1 MGSRVPI
8 ETIEEDGEFDW
19 EAAVKE
25 IDLACLK
32 TTNASSSSSSHFTP
46 LANPPITANL
56 TKPPAKRQPTLDKF
70 IGRTEHKPENHQVVS
85 ECGVNDNDNS
95 PLVGID
101 PEAAKTWIYPVNGSV
116 PLRDYQFAITKT
128 ALFSNTLVALP
139 TGLGKTL
146 IAAVVMYNYFR
157 WFPQGKIV
165 FAAPSRPLVMQQIE
179 ACHNIVGIPQEWT
192 IDLTGQTCPSKRA
205 FLWKSKRVFF
215 VTPQVLEK
223 DIQSGTCLTNYLV
236 CLVIDEAHRALG
248 NYSYCV
254 VVRELMAVPI
264 QLRILALTATPGSK
278 TQAIQG
284 IIDNLQ
290 ISTLEY
296 RNESDHDVCPY
307 VHDRKLEVIEVPL
320 GQDADDV
327 SKRLF
332 HVIRP
337 YAVRL
342 KNFGVNLNRDIQTL
356 SPHEVL
362 MARDKFRQ
370 APLPGLPHVNHGDVE
385 SCFAALITLYHIR
398 KLLSSHGIRPA
409 YEMLEEKLK
418 EGPFARL
425 MSKNEDIR
433 MTKLLMQQRLSHG
446 APSPKLSKMLEILVD
461 HFKVKDPK
469 TSRVIIF
476 SNFRGSV
483 RDIMNALSNIG
494 DMVKATE
501 FIGQSSGKT
510 LKGQSQKIQQ
520 AVLEKFRAGGFNVIV
535 ATSIGEEGL
544 DIMEVDLV
552 ICFDANVSP
561 LRMIQR
567 MGRTGRKNNGR
578 VVVLACE
585 GSEKNSYMRK
595 QASGRAIKKHMR
607 NGGTNSFNF
616 HPSPRMIPHVYKPEV
631 QHVEFSIKQ
640 FVPRGKKLQEEY
652 ATETPAFQKKLTPA
666 ETHMLAKYYNNPDEE
681 KLRVSLIAF
690 PHFQT
695 LPSKVHKVMHSR
707 QTGMLIDAMQH
718 LQEPTFSEQSKS
730 FFTEFRAPL
739 GEREEL
745 DTGLRVTNDPKDLH
759 SVRDLEVNTSQRK
772 AKQVE
777 SPTSTLETTEKDYEE
792 SSPTHRYLFSSECAS
807 VDTLGNVFV
816 MPVPLLFFPN
826 VLESD
831 NTPLPKTEKQHSCR
845 NTSHI
850 DLVPVDTSEKH
861 RQDNISCKLKERFS
875 PDGASETLET
885 HSLVKRNSTRV
896 GEDDVANSVGEI
908 VLSSDE
914 DDCEGLELSPRLTN
928 FIKSGVVPES
938 PVYDQ
943 GEANREEDLEFP
955 QLSSPMRFSNELAGE
970 SSFPERK
977 VQHKCNDY
985 NIVSTT
991 TELRTPQKEVGLA
1004 NGTECLAVS
1013 PIPEDWR
1020 TPLAN
1025 LTNTNSSACKDWRVS
1040 SGEKLETLRQPRKLK
1055 RLRRLGDC
1063 SSAVK
1068 ENNPGITEADHIRSR
1083 SRGKKHIRGK
1093 KKMIMDDDVQ
1103 VFIDEE
1109 AEVSSGAEM
1118 SADEN
1123 EDVTGDSFEDS
1134 FIDDGTM
1141 PTANTQAESGKV
1153 DMMAVY
1159 RYIQPKISFFYCEVN
1174 ELIKNHKVSFHRR
1187 SLLSQSPLPAR
1198 FRDLAA
1204 SSLSP
1209 YSAGPLTRINES
1221 RSDSDKSLSSLRTPK
1236 TTNSESNQ
1244 DAMMIGNLSVV
1255 QISSDSRKRKFS
1267 LCNSANAP
1275 VINLESKFAAHAQ
1288 ATEKESHEGV
1298 RSNAGALEYNDDD
1311 DDAFFAT
1318 LDFDAMEAQ
1327 ATLLLSKQRSEAKE
1341 KEDATVIPN
1350 PGMQRSDGMEKD
1362 APSFDLGLW

>member
-1 MGSRVPI
+1 MGPEVPI
-8 ETIEEDGEFDW
+8 ELVEEDEFDW
-19 EAAVKE
+19 EAAVRE

-32 TTNASSSSSSHFTP
+32 SLNPSSSSSSSSTHFTKD
-46 LANPPITANL
+46 NDTKPP
-56 TKPPAKRQPTLDKF
+56 PPAKRQSTLDRF
-70 IGRTEHKPENHQVVS
+70 IARPDHKPPPPPPLVF
-85 ECGVNDNDNS
+85 ECGNNDDSS
-95 PLVGID
+95 PSVGID
-101 PEAAKTWIYPVNGSV
+101 PETANTWIYPVNV

-205 FLWKSKRVFF
+205 SLWKSKRVFF

-223 DIQSGTCLTNYLV
+223 DIQSGTCLTNCLV

-254 VVRELMAVPI
+254 VVRELMAVPV

-307 VHDRKLEVIEVPL
+307 VHDRKVELIQVPL
-320 GQDADDV
+320 GKDADEV
-327 SKRLF
+327 SKRLLD
-332 HVIRP
+332 VIRP

-342 KNFGVNLNRDIQTL
+342 KNFGVILNRDYQTL
-356 SPHEVL
+356 SPHELL
-362 MARDKFRQ
+362 MARDKFRE
-370 APLPGLPHVNHGDVE
+370 APVPGIPHISHGDVE

-409 YEMLEEKLK
+409 YEMLEEKLQ

-433 MTKLLMQQRLSHG
+433 MTKLLMQQRLSNG

-461 HFKVKDPK
+461 HYKIKDPR

-483 RDIMNALSNIG
+483 RDIMDALSSIG
-494 DMVKATE
+494 DVVKATE

-510 LKGQSQKIQQ
+510 LKGQSQKVQQ
-520 AVLEKFRAGGFNVIV
+520 AVLEKFRSGGFNVIV

-595 QASGRAIKKHMR
+595 QANGQAIKKHMR
-607 NGGTNSFNF
+607 NGGMNSFNF

-631 QHVEFSIKQ
+631 QHVKFSIEQ
-640 FVPRGKKLQEEY
+640 FIPRGKKLQDEPV
-652 ATETPAFQKKLTPA
+652 TETPAFKKKLTP
-666 ETHMLAKYYNNPDEE
+666 EEMDMLAKYFKPDEE
-681 KLRVSLIAF
+681 KWRVSLIAF

-707 QTGMLIDAMQH
+707 QTSILIDAMQH
-718 LQEPTFSEQSKS
+718 LQETTLTEQSKS
-730 FFTEFRAPL
+730 FFIKDGAPL
-739 GEREEL
+739 AERNEL
-745 DTGLRVTNDPKDLH
+745 DTGLRVGDDPKDLP
-759 SVRDLEVNTSQRK
+759 SFDDLDVNTSQRK
-772 AKQVE
+772 AKQVVE
-777 SPTSTLETTEKDYEE
+777 SPTSTLETTENDFEA
-792 SSPTHRYLFSSECAS
+792 SSPRHCYLFSSECAS
-807 VDTLGNVFV
+807 VDTLGKVFV
-816 MPVPLLFFPN
+816 LPVPLSFSSNVPGSDYVPLSGREKELSSPN
-826 VLESD
+826 
-831 NTPLPKTEKQHSCR
+831 K
-845 NTSHI
+845 SHI
-850 DLVPVDTSEKH
+850 DVVPVDSSSKH
-861 RQDNISCKLKERFS
+861 RQDCANENLDSQSLLKRHSTDVGKGDIESC
-875 PDGASETLET
+875 P
-885 HSLVKRNSTRV
+885 
-896 GEDDVANSVGEI
+896 GEI
-908 VLSSDE
+908 MISSDE
-914 DDCEGLELSPRLTN
+914 DDCEDLELSPRLTN
-928 FIKSGVVPES
+928 FIKTGVVPDS

-943 GEANREEDLEFP
+943 GVANEAYKEDLDLLK
-955 QLSSPMRFSNELAGE
+955 LSSPTRFSNELAE
-970 SSFPERK
+970 EPSTPEK
-977 VQHKCNDY
+977 NVHHKCSDDH
-985 NIVSTT
+985 ITSKAS
-991 TELRTPQKEVGLA
+991 EFRTPQKEEDLA
-1004 NGTECLAVS
+1004 NGTECFAVS
-1013 PIPEDWR
+1013 PMPEDWR

-1025 LTNTNSSACKDWRVS
+1025 ITNASSSASKDWRVS
-1040 SGEKLETLRQPRKLK
+1040 SGEKSETLRQPRKLK

-1068 ENNPGITEADHIRSR
+1068 ENIRSR
-1083 SRGKKHIRGK
+1083 SRSEKNIRGK
-1093 KKMIMDDDVQ
+1093 KKIHADNNARI
-1103 VFIDEE
+1103 FIDAE
-1109 AEVSSGAEM
+1109 AEVSSESEM
-1118 SADEN
+1118 SVDEN
-1123 EDVTGDSFEDS
+1123 EDLTGDSFEDS

-1141 PTANTQAESGKV
+1141 PTANTQAECAKV

-1159 RYIQPKISFFYCEVN
+1159 
-1174 ELIKNHKVSFHRR
+1174 RR

-1198 FRDLAA
+1198 LRDVAAA
-1204 SSLSP
+1204 SPSP
-1209 YSAGPLTRINES
+1209 YSSGLLKTINES
-1221 RSDSDKSLSSLRTPK
+1221 RSDSDKPLSSLRTPQ
-1236 TTNSESNQ
+1236 TTNNESNK
-1244 DAMMIGNLSVV
+1244 DAMATGDFSVA
-1255 QISSDSRKRKFS
+1255 QISADSRKRKFS
-1267 LCNSANAP
+1267 LCNSANVP
-1275 VINLESKFAAHAQ
+1275 VINLENKFEAHAQ
-1288 ATEKESHEGV
+1288 ATEKESHEGL
-1298 RSNAGALEYNDDD
+1298 RSNAGASQYKDDDDD
-1311 DDAFFAT
+1311 DDAFYAT
-1318 LDFDAMEAQ
+1318 LDFDAIEAQ
-1327 ATLLLSKQRSEAKE
+1327 ATLLLSKQRSETKTN
-1341 KEDATVIPN
+1341 EDAPVKPHLGN
-1350 PGMQRSDGMEKD
+1350 QRTEDLATDG
-1362 APSFDLGLW
+1362 PSFDLGLW

>member
-8 ETIEEDGEFDW
+8 DTIEEDEEFDW

-32 TTNASSSSSSHFTP
+32 TSIPPPPSSSSSSSHFTP
-46 LANPPITANL
+46 LAHPPITGNG
-56 TKPPAKRQPTLDKF
+56 TKPPAKRQSTLDRF
-70 IGRTEHKPENHQVVS
+70 IGRTENKPENQVVS
-85 ECGVNDNDNS
+85 EPNFECGNDNS

-101 PEAAKTWIYPVNGSV
+101 PETAKTWIYPVNGSV

-223 DIQSGTCLTNYLV
+223 DIQSGTCLTKYLV

-307 VHDRKLEVIEVPL
+307 VHDRKLELIEVPL

-332 HVIRP
+332 DVIRP
-337 YAVRL
+337 YAARL
-342 KNFGVNLNRDIQTL
+342 KNFGVKFNRDYQTL

-362 MARDKFRQ
+362 MARDTFRQ

-385 SCFAALITLYHIR
+385 ACFSALITLYHIR

-409 YEMLEEKLK
+409 YEMLEEKLR

-425 MSKNEDIR
+425 MSKNEDIWK
-433 MTKLLMQQRLSHG
+433 TKLLMQQRLSHG

-461 HFKVKDPK
+461 HFKVKDPR

-483 RDIMNALSNIG
+483 RDIMDALSNIG
-494 DMVKATE
+494 DLVKATE

-510 LKGQSQKIQQ
+510 LKGQSQKVQQ

-595 QASGRAIKKHMR
+595 QANGRAIKKHMR

-616 HPSPRMIPHVYKPEV
+616 HPSPRMIPHIYKPEV
-631 QHVEFSIKQ
+631 QHVKFSIKQ
-640 FVPRGKKLQEEY
+640 FIPRGKKLQDEY
-652 ATETPAFQKKLTPA
+652 ATETPAFKKKLTSA
-666 ETHMLAKYYNNPDEE
+666 ETDMLAKYYETDEE
-681 KLRVSLIAF
+681 KLRLSLIAF
-690 PHFQT
+690 PHFQIS
-695 LPSKVHKVMHSR
+695 PSKVHKVMHSR
-707 QTGMLIDAMQH
+707 QTGLLIDAMQH
-718 LQEPTFSEQSKS
+718 FQEATISEQSKS
-730 FFTEFRAPL
+730 FFTEFGAPL
-739 GEREEL
+739 GEREEF
-745 DTGLRVTNDPKDLH
+745 DTGLRVGDDPKDLP
-759 SVRDLEVNTSQRK
+759 SFCDWEVNTSQRN
-772 AKQVE
+772 AKQIVE

-792 SSPTHRYLFSSECAS
+792 SSLTHRYLFSSECAS
-807 VDTLGNVFV
+807 VDTLGKVFV
-816 MPVPLLFFPN
+816 MPVPLSFFSN
-826 VLESD
+826 
-831 NTPLPKTEKQHSCR
+831 LPASKYMPCAQTEKQQSFLNR
-845 NTSHI
+845 SHI
-850 DLVPVDTSEKH
+850 DFGPIPIDTSTKK
-861 RQDNISCKLKERFS
+861 RQDNNISCKLRQRSS
-875 PDGASETLET
+875 PDGANEPLET
-885 HSLVKRNSTRV
+885 CSLVKGHSTDV
-896 GEDDVANSVGEI
+896 GKGDVENCVGEI

-914 DDCEGLELSPRLTN
+914 DDCEDLELSPRLTN

-943 GEANREEDLEFP
+943 GVAEEARREEDLDLP
-955 QLSSPMRFSNELAGE
+955 KISSPMRFSNELAE
-970 SSFPERK
+970 EPSFPGTN
-977 VQHKCNDY
+977 VHHKRSDY
-985 NIVSTT
+985 HTALKTNEV
-991 TELRTPQKEVGLA
+991 RTPQKEDCLA
-1004 NGTECLAVS
+1004 NGTECLDVS
-1013 PIPEDWR
+1013 LVPEEWR

-1025 LTNTNSSACKDWRVS
+1025 LTNTNSSASKDWRVG
-1040 SGEKLETLRQPRKLK
+1040 SGEKSETLRQPRKLK

-1068 ENNPGITEADHIRSR
+1068 ENNPGITDANPMRSR
-1083 SRGKKHIRGK
+1083 SRSDKQIRGK
-1093 KKMIMDDDVQ
+1093 KKMSVDDDAR
-1103 VFIDEE
+1103 VFIDAE

-1159 RYIQPKISFFYCEVN
+1159 R
-1174 ELIKNHKVSFHRR
+1174 R

-1198 FRDLAA
+1198 FRYLAA
-1204 SSLSP
+1204 SSPSP
-1209 YSAGPLTRINES
+1209 YSAGPLKRINES
-1221 RSDSDKSLSSLRTPK
+1221 RSDSDKSLSSLRTPQ

-1244 DAMMIGNLSVV
+1244 DAMVIGNFSVV

-1267 LCNSANAP
+1267 LCNSGNAP

-1288 ATEKESHEGV
+1288 ATEKESFEGV
-1298 RSNAGALEYNDDD
+1298 RSNAGALEHNGDDDD

-1341 KEDATVIPN
+1341 KEHATRIPHQ
-1350 PGMQRSDGMEKD
+1350 GKQRSDAVEKD

>member
-8 ETIEEDGEFDW
+8 ETIEEDEEFDW

-32 TTNASSSSSSHFTP
+32 TSNASSSSSSSSHFTP
-46 LANPPITANL
+46 LAHPPITGNS
-56 TKPPAKRQPTLDKF
+56 TKPPAKRQSTLDKF
-70 IGRTEHKPENHQVVS
+70 IGRTEHRPENQVVS
-85 ECGVNDNDNS
+85 QSNFDEFECGGNDDDKS

-157 WFPQGKIV
+157 WFPEGKIV

-254 VVRELMAVPI
+254 VVRELMAVPV

-278 TQAIQG
+278 TLAIQG

-307 VHDRKLEVIEVPL
+307 VHDRKLELIEVPL

-332 HVIRP
+332 DVIRP

-342 KNFGVNLNRDIQTL
+342 KNFGVNLNRDLQTL

-385 SCFAALITLYHIR
+385 SCFSALITLYHIR

-433 MTKLLMQQRLSHG
+433 KTKLLMQQRLSHG

-461 HFKVKDPK
+461 HFKVKDPR

-494 DMVKATE
+494 DVVKATE

-510 LKGQSQKIQQ
+510 LKGQSQKVQQ

-640 FVPRGKKLQEEY
+640 FIPRGTKLQDEY
-652 ATETPAFQKKLTPA
+652 ATETPAFKKKLTSA
-666 ETHMLAKYYNNPDEE
+666 EMDMLAKYYNNPDEE

-730 FFTEFRAPL
+730 FFTEFGAPL

-759 SVRDLEVNTSQRK
+759 CFRELEVNTSQRK

-792 SSPTHRYLFSSECAS
+792 SSPTHCYLFSSECAA
-807 VDTLGNVFV
+807 VDTLGKVFV
-816 MPVPLLFFPN
+816 MPVPLSFFSN
-826 VLESD
+826 VLESE
-831 NTPLPKTEKQHSCR
+831 NMPLPKTEKQHSCQ
-845 NTSHI
+845 NISHI
-850 DLVPVDTSEKH
+850 DSVPIDTPAKH
-861 RQDNISCKLKERFS
+861 RQDNISEKLKERFS
-875 PDGASETLET
+875 PDGADKTLEN
-885 HSLVKRNSTRV
+885 HSHVKRHSTSV
-896 GEDDVANSVGEI
+896 GQEDVGNSVGEI

-914 DDCEGLELSPRLTN
+914 DDWEGLELSPRLTN

-943 GEANREEDLEFP
+943 GVANEANREDLDFP
-955 QLSSPMRFSNELAGE
+955 QVSSPMRLSNELAGE
-970 SSFPERK
+970 PSSPETK
-977 VQHKCNDY
+977 IQHA
-985 NIVSTT
+985 STT
-991 TELRTPQKEVGLA
+991 NELRTPQKEVGTA

-1013 PIPEDWR
+1013 PIPDEWR

-1025 LTNTNSSACKDWRVS
+1025 LTNTNSSASKDWRVS
-1040 SGEKLETLRQPRKLK
+1040 SGEKSETIRQPRKLK

-1068 ENNPGITEADHIRSR
+1068 ENNPGIKEADHIRSR
-1083 SRGKKHIRGK
+1083 SRRKKLIRGK
-1093 KKMIMDDDVQ
+1093 KKMIIDDDVQ

-1159 RYIQPKISFFYCEVN
+1159 R
-1174 ELIKNHKVSFHRR
+1174 R

-1204 SSLSP
+1204 SSPSP
-1209 YSAGPLTRINES
+1209 YSAGPLKRINES
-1221 RSDSDKSLSSLRTPK
+1221 RSDSDKSLSSSLRTPQ

-1244 DAMMIGNLSVV
+1244 DAMVIGDFSVV
-1255 QISSDSRKRKFS
+1255 QISSESRKRKFS
-1267 LCNSANAP
+1267 LCNSGNVP
-1275 VINLESKFAAHAQ
+1275 VINLESKFAAQ
-1288 ATEKESHEGV
+1288 TTEKESHEGV
-1298 RSNAGALEYNDDD
+1298 RSNAGALEYNDGVHDD

-1341 KEDATVIPN
+1341 KEDAATVIPN
-1350 PGMQRSDGMEKD
+1350 PGMQRSDGVEKD

>member
-8 ETIEEDGEFDW
+8 ETIEEDEDFDW

-32 TTNASSSSSSHFTP
+32 SSIPSSSSSTHFTP
-46 LANPPITANL
+46 LA
-56 TKPPAKRQPTLDKF
+56 KPLAKRQSTLDRF
-70 IGRTEHKPENHQVVS
+70 IGRTEHKPENQVAS
-85 ECGVNDNDNS
+85 EPNFDEFDCGGNNDMS
-95 PLVGID
+95 PLVRID
-101 PEAAKTWIYPVNGSV
+101 PETAKTWIYPVNGSV

-307 VHDRKLEVIEVPL
+307 VHDRKLELIEVPL

-327 SKRLF
+327 SKRLLD
-332 HVIRP
+332 VIRP

-342 KNFGVNLNRDIQTL
+342 KNFGVKFNRDYQTL

-362 MARDKFRQ
+362 MARDTFRQ
-370 APLPGLPHVNHGDVE
+370 APIPGLPHVNHGVVE
-385 SCFAALITLYHIR
+385 SCFSALITLYHIR

-409 YEMLEEKLK
+409 YEMLEEKLQ

-433 MTKLLMQQRLSHG
+433 KTKLLMQQMLSHG

-461 HFKVKDPK
+461 HFKVKDPR

-483 RDIMNALSNIG
+483 RDIMDALSNIG
-494 DMVKATE
+494 DVVKATE

-510 LKGQSQKIQQ
+510 LKGQSQKVQQ

-595 QASGRAIKKHMR
+595 QANGRAIKKHMR

-616 HPSPRMIPHVYKPEV
+616 HPSPRMIPHIYKPEV

-640 FVPRGKKLQEEY
+640 FIPRGKKLEDEY
-652 ATETPAFQKKLTPA
+652 TTETPAFKKKLTPA
-666 ETHMLAKYYNNPDEE
+666 ETDMLAKYYETHEE
-681 KLRVSLIAF
+681 KLRLSLIAF

-707 QTGMLIDAMQH
+707 QTGLLIDAMQH
-718 LQEPTFSEQSKS
+718 LLEATISEESKS
-730 FFTEFRAPL
+730 FFTEVGAPL
-739 GEREEL
+739 GEREEF
-745 DTGLRVTNDPKDLH
+745 DTGLRVGDDRKDLP
-759 SVRDLEVNTSQRK
+759 SFCDLEVNTSQRNTK
-772 AKQVE
+772 KIVE

-792 SSPTHRYLFSSECAS
+792 SSPTHRYLFSSECAA
-807 VDTLGNVFV
+807 VDTLGKVFV
-816 MPVPLLFFPN
+816 MPVPLSFFSN
-826 VLESD
+826 
-831 NTPLPKTEKQHSCR
+831 LPASNYMPYVETEKQQSFPEA
-845 NTSHI
+845 NHI
-850 DLVPVDTSEKH
+850 DFVHIDTSTKIQ
-861 RQDNISCKLKERFS
+861 QDNNISCKLRQRSS
-875 PDGASETLET
+875 PESANETLET
-885 HSLVKRNSTRV
+885 PSLVQGHSTDV
-896 GEDDVANSVGEI
+896 GKGDVANCVGEI

-914 DDCEGLELSPRLTN
+914 GEGFELSPRLTN

-943 GEANREEDLEFP
+943 GVAEEANGEEDLDLP
-955 QLSSPMRFSNELAGE
+955 KISSPMRFSNELAGDP
-970 SSFPERK
+970 SFPGTD
-977 VQHKCNDY
+977 VQHKRSDY
-985 NIVSTT
+985 DIASKTN
-991 TELRTPQKEVGLA
+991 ENRTPQKEDCLA
-1004 NGTECLAVS
+1004 NGTEYLDVS
-1013 PIPEDWR
+1013 PVPEEWR

-1025 LTNTNSSACKDWRVS
+1025 LTNTNSSASKDWRVS
-1040 SGEKLETLRQPRKLK
+1040 SGEKSETLRQPRKLK

-1063 SSAVK
+1063 SSAAK
-1068 ENNPGITEADHIRSR
+1068 ENNPAIAEANRIRSR
-1083 SRGKKHIRGK
+1083 SRTEKHIRGK
-1093 KKMIMDDDVQ
+1093 KKISVDDDARA
-1103 VFIDEE
+1103 FIDAE

-1123 EDVTGDSFEDS
+1123 EDMTGDSFEES

-1141 PTANTQAESGKV
+1141 PTANTQVESGRV

-1159 RYIQPKISFFYCEVN
+1159 
-1174 ELIKNHKVSFHRR
+1174 RR

-1209 YSAGPLTRINES
+1209 YSAGPLQRINES
-1221 RSDSDKSLSSLRTPK
+1221 RNDSDKSSSSLRTPQ
-1236 TTNSESNQ
+1236 TTNSDSNQ
-1244 DAMMIGNLSVV
+1244 DAMVIGDFSVV
-1255 QISSDSRKRKFS
+1255 QIPSESRKRKFS
-1267 LCNSANAP
+1267 LCNSGNAP

-1288 ATEKESHEGV
+1288 ATEKESHEGMK
-1298 RSNAGALEYNDDD
+1298 SNAGALEHNDED

-1318 LDFDAMEAQ
+1318 LDFDALEAQ

-1341 KEDATVIPN
+1341 KEQATVILPDQSN
-1350 PGMQRSDGMEKD
+1350 HMNDAVEKET
-1362 APSFDLGLW
+1362 PSFDLGLW

>member
-1 MGSRVPI
+1 MGSI
-8 ETIEEDGEFDW
+8 EIVEEDTEFDW
-19 EAAVKE
+19 EAAVQE
-25 IDLACLK
+25 IDLACQK
-32 TTNASSSSSSHFTP
+32 TFNTPSASSSHFAPCIP
-46 LANPPITANL
+46 LRNG
-56 TKPPAKRQPTLDKF
+56 TKQRQSTLDKF
-70 IGRTEHKPENHQVVS
+70 IGRTVHKPPQVVS
-85 ECGVNDNDNS
+85 EPNVVEFECGNDKS
-95 PLVGID
+95 PCVGID
-101 PEAAKTWIYPVNGSV
+101 PETAKTWIYPVNV
-116 PLRDYQFAITKT
+116 PLRDYQFAITNT

-157 WFPQGKIV
+157 WFPEGKIV

-254 VVRELMAVPI
+254 VLRELMAVPV

-296 RNESDHDVCPY
+296 RNESDPDVCPY
-307 VHDRKLEVIEVPL
+307 VHDRTVELVEVPL
-320 GQDADDV
+320 GVDADEV
-327 SKRLF
+327 NKRLLD
-332 HVIRP
+332 VISP
-337 YAVRL
+337 YAARL
-342 KNFGVNLNRDIQTL
+342 KKFGVNLSRDYQTL

-370 APLPGLPHVNHGDVE
+370 APLSGLPHVNHGDVE

-409 YEMLEEKLK
+409 YEMLEEKLQ

-425 MSKNEDIR
+425 MSKNEDIKKV
-433 MTKLLMQQRLSHG
+433 KLLMQRRLSNG
-446 APSPKLSKMLEILVD
+446 APSPKLSKMLEVLID
-461 HFKVKDPK
+461 HFKVKDPR

-483 RDIMNALSNIG
+483 RDIMNALSSIG
-494 DMVKATE
+494 DVVKATE

-510 LKGQSQKIQQ
+510 LKGQSQKVQQ

-595 QASGRAIKKHMR
+595 QANGRAIKKHMR
-607 NGGTNSFNF
+607 HGGMNSFNF

-631 QHVEFSIKQ
+631 QHVKFSIEQ
-640 FVPRGKKLQEEY
+640 FIPRGKKLQDEHT
-652 ATETPAFQKKLTPA
+652 TETPAFMKTLTSA
-666 ETHMLAKYYNNPDEE
+666 ETDMLAKYYKSNEE
-681 KLRVSLIAF
+681 KWRVSLIAF

-695 LPSKVHKVMHSR
+695 LPSKVHKVMHSS
-707 QTGMLIDAMQH
+707 QTGMLIDAMQY
-718 LQEPTFSEQSKS
+718 LQEGTFSEQSKS
-730 FFTEFRAPL
+730 FFTEFAAPL
-739 GEREEL
+739 GERENF
-745 DTGLRVTNDPKDLH
+745 DSGLRVGNDWKDVP
-759 SVRDLEVNTSQRK
+759 SFGDLGVSTLQRK
-772 AKQVE
+772 AKKVVE

-792 SSPTHRYLFSSECAS
+792 SSPTHCYLFSSECAS
-807 VDTLGNVFV
+807 VDALGKVFV
-816 MPVPLLFFPN
+816 IPVPLSFSSNVPGSDYMPLAETQKRHSFPN
-826 VLESD
+826 RSQDGFVVE
-831 NTPLPKTEKQHSCR
+831 
-845 NTSHI
+845 
-850 DLVPVDTSEKH
+850 DTSSKH
-861 RQDNISCKLKERFS
+861 LQENIPCKLMHGFP
-875 PDGASETLET
+875 PDCANEILET
-885 HSLVKRNSTRV
+885 ESLVKRHSTKLDN
-896 GEDDVANSVGEI
+896 EDEANGVGEI
-908 VLSSDE
+908 VISSDE
-914 DDCEGLELSPRLTN
+914 DNWASDDCEGLELSPRLTN
-928 FIKSGVVPES
+928 FIKSGVVPDS
-938 PVYDQ
+938 PIYDQ
-943 GEANREEDLEFP
+943 GIAKEVNREEDLDLP
-955 QLSSPMRFSNELAGE
+955 KLSSPMRFSSEMAEEHLNYET
-970 SSFPERK
+970 K
-977 VQHKCNDY
+977 VPHKCSDY
-985 NIVSTT
+985 RITSTT
-991 TELRTPQKEVGLA
+991 NEYRTPQKEAGLA
-1004 NGTECLAVS
+1004 YETEGLAVS
-1013 PIPEDWR
+1013 PIPEWR

-1025 LTNTNSSACKDWRVS
+1025 LTNTIRSASEDWRAS
-1040 SGEKLETLRQPRKLK
+1040 SGEKSETLVRPRKLK

-1063 SSAVK
+1063 LSAVK
-1068 ENNPGITEADHIRSR
+1068 ENNPGIAKADQTGSCSR
-1083 SRGKKHIRGK
+1083 RKKHVRGK
-1093 KKMIMDDDVQ
+1093 KKMFEDDDAR

-1109 AEVSSGAEM
+1109 AEVSSEAEM

-1123 EDVTGDSFEDS
+1123 EDMTGDSFEDS

-1141 PTANTQAESGKV
+1141 PTANTQVESSKV
-1153 DMMAVY
+1153 DMIAVY
-1159 RYIQPKISFFYCEVN
+1159 
-1174 ELIKNHKVSFHRR
+1174 RR

-1198 FRDLAA
+1198 YHVVAA
-1204 SSLSP
+1204 SCPSP
-1209 YSAGPLTRINES
+1209 YSAGPLERINEN
-1221 RSDSDKSLSSLRTPK
+1221 SDKSLSSLRTPQP
-1236 TTNSESNQ
+1236 TNSESNL
-1244 DAMMIGNLSVV
+1244 DAMATGEFSRVE
-1255 QISSDSRKRKFS
+1255 ISTKSGKRKFS
-1267 LCNSANAP
+1267 LCSSVNIP
-1275 VINLESKFAAHAQ
+1275 VINLENKFTAHAQ
-1288 ATEKESHEGV
+1288 AMEKESHEDV
-1298 RSNAGALEYNDDD
+1298 RSIVGDDDD
-1311 DDAFFAT
+1311 DDAFYAT

-1327 ATLLLSKQRSEAKE
+1327 ATMLLSKQRSEAKK
-1341 KEDATVIPN
+1341 KEDATVMPHPDKKRI
-1350 PGMQRSDGMEKD
+1350 DGVKED